1 MDSVYIFI
9 QICGANHVI
18 SDWSFSMKDTQLTQF
33 NSESSSQGQ
42 QTVTEQEIEL
52 QKDDHV
58 LTI

>member
-18 SDWSFSMKDTQLTQF
+18 RHEGFSMKDTQLTQF
-33 NSESSSQGQ
+33 NSESSSQCQ
-42 QTVTEQEIEL
+42 QTVTEQEMEL